1 MRLTLSVLFL
11 LASPSLWLQADSD
24 SQKLTPEVIMAR
36 VAANQDRAEKLR
48 SEYVYKQHIHVISR
62 KTNGKLMREETTDF
76 DVVPQPQGT
85 QRQLKQ
91 IAGKYLLKGKYLTY
105 SSEPAPD
112 IDSLDGDLV
121 HDFREDLTN
130 DKSKDGM
137 GKDLFPLTTAEQ
149 THYQFRL
156 LGEQMANGRAVYR
169 IWFSPKD
176 KTDFDWAGEALIDK
190 EDFQPVNVYTKLSKK
205 LPFFV
210 RTMLGTDLPGIGFNV
225 TYKRQSDGVWFP
237 VSFGTEFRLR
247 AVFFINRD
255 LSISLQNSGFEHTH
269 VDSKIDY
276 SASVR

>member
-11 LASPSLWLQADSD
+11 LAGSSLWPQASD
-24 SQKLTPEVIMAR
+24 SQKLTPEIIMAR
-36 VAANQDRAEKLR
+36 VAANQDRTEKLR

-91 IAGKYLLKGKYLTY
+91 IAGKCLIKGKYLTY
-105 SSEPAPD
+105 STEPAPEAE
-112 IDSLDGDLV
+112 SLDAQLV

-137 GKDLFPLTTAEQ
+137 AKHLFPLTTAEQ
-149 THYQFRL
+149 KQYQFRL
-156 LGEQMANGRAVYR
+156 LGEQVTNGRAVYR
-169 IWFSPKD
+169 VGFRPKD
-176 KTDFDWAGEALIDK
+176 ESDVDWAGEALIDK

-210 RTMLGTDLPGIGFNV
+210 RTMLGTDLPGIGFSV
-225 TYKRQSDGVWFP
+225 SYKRQPDGVWFP

-255 LSISLQNSGFEHTH
+255 LSVSLQNSGFEHTH

>member
-1 MRLTLSVLFL
+1 MRLIFSILFVFV
-11 LASPSLWLQADSD
+11 SSCLWLQADSQ
-24 SQKLTPEVIMAR
+24 SLTPESIMAR
-36 VAANQDRAEKLR
+36 VAANQDRTEKLR

-62 KTNGKLMREETTDF
+62 KTNGKLMSEETTDF

-91 IAGKYLLKGKYLTY
+91 IAGKCLVKGKYLTY
-105 SSEPAPD
+105 SKEPAPN
-112 IDSLDGDLV
+112 IDSLDGDLL

-137 GKDLFPLTTAEQ
+137 AKDLFPLTTAEQ
-149 THYQFRL
+149 SHYQFRL
-156 LGEQMANGRAVYR
+156 LGEQTANGRAVYR
-169 IWFSPKD
+169 IGFSPKD
-176 KTDFDWAGEALIDK
+176 KTDTDWAGEALIDK

-225 TYKRQSDGVWFP
+225 TYKRQPDGVWFP

-255 LSISLQNSGFEHTH
+255 LSISLQNSGFERTH

-276 SASVR
+276 SASVH